1 MQYTAQKLWKVSL
14 NLFQLIWDEASREKM
29 QETYKED
36 RLSAVWF
43 SAIDV
48 PLDLLFIL
56 NGAASK
62 GLSSSSNLFQLFT
75 FNKPL

>member
-14 NLFQLIWDEASREKM
+14 NLLQLVWSEASKEKT
-29 QETYKED
+29 QETYKEG

-48 PLDLLFIL
+48 PLNLLFIL
-56 NGAASK
+56 YGAAFK
-62 GLSSSSNLFQLFT
+62 DLSSSSNLFQVFT